1 VKGYRCSTSS
11 VEGFVQQL
19 ACCYLRHGYWYYVMG
34 KVPDWKDP
42 ASVDQKL
49 IAKYDVAISES
60 TRRRRKKLGFANLQY
75 LRYQRLFIIIATA
88 GHHRFREIEAGGI
101 RDIRR
106 VPIKIWGYS
115 VSYRPGGRTRKGE
128 RDPRWH
134 AHVEIDRERYKEI
147 RDHLLDLAVH
157 RSAEALALEFY
168 HLPFEPYAPI
178 RRQMLNIWRAV
189 NRKRKAAGYSLLPVS
204 VLPLRRRIVQP
215 FGPSYREIRPDDPK
229 PGSETEQP
237 SVRTE
242 DPIRTDAVLE
252 GGRHSAAETPT
263 EEPH

>member
-1 VKGYRCSTSS
+1 MKHYRCSASS

-42 ASVDQKL
+42 ETVDQKL
-49 IAKYDVAISES
+49 IAKYDIAISES

-75 LRYQRLFIIIATA
+75 LRYQRLFVILATA
-88 GHHRFREIEAGGI
+88 GRHRFREIEAGAI

-115 VSYRPGGRTRKGE
+115 VSYRPGGRTRTGE

-134 AHVEIDRERYKEI
+134 AHVEIERQRYKEI

-157 RSAEALALEFY
+157 RNAEDLALEFY

-178 RRQMLNIWRAV
+178 RRQMLNFLRAV
-189 NRKRKAAGYSLLPVS
+189 NRKRKAAGYSQLPYS

-215 FGPSYREIRPDDPK
+215 FGPVYREL
-229 PGSETEQP
+229 
-237 SVRTE
+237 
-242 DPIRTDAVLE
+242 AVDS
-252 GGRHSAAETPT
+252 RHAGAETAVTPDRNTGASRGATIEGRGRTAT
-263 EEPH
+263 EEPA